1 MVEAQKVWRSG
12 LQQSK
17 SQQTLLSISL
27 ENSKPHILMVF
38 TPLSRSIAND
48 RLATIRLVATDMDGT
63 LTQQGKF
70 TSHLIQAFEDL
81 AAAGIQVLIV
91 TGRSAGWVSGLASY
105 LPIWGA
111 IAENGGIFYLSSTAS
126 EKLLAPIADLTLHRQ
141 QLTQMFQHLQ
151 TKFPHLQETS
161 DNRFRLTDWT
171 FDIANLTNIE
181 IQEIGAICHSS
192 GWGFTY
198 STVQCH
204 IKLPQQS
211 KAIALLQVLKQHF
224 PDYVPTQILT
234 VGDSPNDE
242 TLFDATH
249 FPLSV
254 GVANILHYRDRL
266 NYQPAYITPS
276 PEGTGF
282 CELSKLLVEVTKL

>member
-1 MVEAQKVWRSG
+1 
-12 LQQSK
+12 
-17 SQQTLLSISL
+17 
-27 ENSKPHILMVF
+27 MVF
-38 TPLSRSIAND
+38 TPLSQAIAAD

-63 LTQQGKF
+63 LTQHGKF
-70 TSHLIQAFEDL
+70 TPHLIQAFEDL
-81 AAAGIQVLIV
+81 ATAGIQVLIV
-91 TGRSAGWVSGLASY
+91 TGRSAGWVNGLASY
-105 LPIWGA
+105 LPVWGA
-111 IAENGGIFYLSSTAS
+111 IAENGGIFYLSSAES

-141 QLTQMFQHLQ
+141 QLTQMFQQLQ

-171 FDIANLTNIE
+171 FDIANLSTTE
-181 IQEIGAICHSS
+181 IREIGAVCQSS

-211 KAIALLQVLKQHF
+211 KAIALLQVLQQHF
-224 PDYVPTQILT
+224 PDYAPTQVLT

-242 TLFDATH
+242 TLFDSTH

-266 NYQPAYITPS
+266 THQPTYITPS
-276 PEGTGF
+276 PEGAGF
-282 CELSKLLVEVTKL
+282 CELSKLLLQASQMVRS

>member
-1 MVEAQKVWRSG
+1 MDTQ
-12 LQQSK
+12 
-17 SQQTLLSISL
+17 
-27 ENSKPHILMVF
+27 PVF
-38 TPLSRSIAND
+38 APLSQAVATNC
-48 RLATIRLVATDMDGT
+48 LASVCLVATDMDGT
-63 LTQQGKF
+63 LTEQGKF
-70 TSHLIQAFEDL
+70 TPHLLQALTDL
-81 AAAGIQVLIV
+81 TSAGIQVLIV
-91 TGRSAGWVSGLASY
+91 TGRSAGWVNGLVSY

-111 IAENGGIFYLSSTAS
+111 IAENGGIFYPGSSAL
-126 EKLLAPIADLTLHRQ
+126 EILLAPIPDLTQHRQ
-141 QLTQMFQHLQ
+141 QLRQVFQQLQ

-171 FDIANLTNIE
+171 FDITGLTSAE
-181 IQEIGAICHSS
+181 IQKINELCQSW

-204 IKLPQQS
+204 IKLLQQS

-224 PDYVPTQILT
+224 PNYASDQILT

-242 TLFDATH
+242 TLFDANY

-266 NYQPAYITPS
+266 THKPAYITPS

-282 CELSKLLVEVTKL
+282 CELAHLLVRSR